1 MSYTVRTGVEPDY
14 TLCEDEMTASVLQ
27 NVALIINT
35 RKGTVPLYRDFGL
48 NMDYLDKPANI
59 AATLAAQDVQAA
71 IDEYEPRA
79 KVRAV
84 SAECDLKGR
93 LIISVEVDI
102 NE

>member
-1 MSYTVRTGVEPDY
+1 MSYTVKTGVEPDIS
-14 TLCEDEMTASVLQ
+14 LCENDITASILQ

-48 NMDYLDKPANI
+48 KMDYLDKPANI

-84 SAECDLKGR
+84 NAECDAEGK